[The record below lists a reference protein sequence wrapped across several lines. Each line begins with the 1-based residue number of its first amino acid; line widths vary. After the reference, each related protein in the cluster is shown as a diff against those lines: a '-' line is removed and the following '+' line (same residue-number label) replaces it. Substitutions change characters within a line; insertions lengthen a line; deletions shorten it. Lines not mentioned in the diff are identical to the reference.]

1 MIFQAHF
8 KRFSRNPWLI
18 ICTGSSVL
26 LFRVKWSRLF
36 HQITFHLL
44 PLITIQAR
52 KNRDLKLKSC
62 RSLPYRCIVALL
74 TNLVSPD
81 LLDFTVLANSFSN
94 VSLSTL
100 FAKYSSLDS
109 SWERHILDL
118 RKSLSFS
125 CTALLYVCITSRLIF
140 IKFSALG
147 GCVISSFAKIWP
159 WTVHNRFSFS
169 TLLLQVLQPNTNAVP
184 TR

>member
-1 MIFQAHF
+1 M
-8 KRFSRNPWLI
+8 
-18 ICTGSSVL
+18 
-26 LFRVKWSRLF
+26 
-36 HQITFHLL
+36 
-44 PLITIQAR
+44 AR
-52 KNRDLKLKSC
+52 KNKDLKLKSC
-62 RSLPYRCIVALL
+62 RILPYCCIVALL
-74 TNLVSPD
+74 ANLVSPN

-109 SWERHILDL
+109 AWDRHNLDL

-125 CTALLYVCITSRLIF
+125 YTALLYVCITSRLIF
-140 IKFSALG
+140 IKFSPLG
-147 GCVISSFAKIWP
+147 DCVISSFAKIWP

-184 TR
+184 RYQSHIKSQIYAHKY